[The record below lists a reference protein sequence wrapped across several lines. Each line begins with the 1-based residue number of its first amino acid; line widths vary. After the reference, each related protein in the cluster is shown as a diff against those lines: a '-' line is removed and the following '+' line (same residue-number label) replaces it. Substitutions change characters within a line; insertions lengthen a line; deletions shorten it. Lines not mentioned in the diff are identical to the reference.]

1 MVMPKPRLTPPVITI
16 GRVKRR
22 MTGNAT
28 DGYRCQIDPEFVA
41 RVRNIGTFRTEAQI
55 EACGQVIWFV
65 CCRNGIHEQAA
76 ANAVGKW
83 FEARA
88 NGWGAPVVD
97 RRAQ

>member
-1 MVMPKPRLTPPVITI
+1 MPKPRLTPPVITI

-22 MTGNAT
+22 MTGNST
-28 DGYRCQIDPEFVA
+28 DGYRVRIDNLFTAHVKCSPLSCGTVA
-41 RVRNIGTFRTEAQI
+41 IVRCSNLDVF
-55 EACGQVIWFV
+55 
-65 CCRNGIHEQAA
+65 CREIKGYREQAA

-97 RRAQ
+97 RKYGS